1 MRTAGTIEVIHKL
14 RAHRQLAA
22 NLKVADRLYHRHQLL
37 EPAKLI
43 PDEYM
48 IDTCAIGSVDECV
61 ASLQRFRDV
70 GADEIATYGSTPA
83 QNAKL
88 IEAWRNR

>member
-1 MRTAGTIEVIHKL
+1 MEVIHKL

-22 NLKVADRLYHRHQLL
+22 NEKVADRLFHRHQLL

-61 ASLQRFRDV
+61 KSLQKFRDA